1 MARKGENI
9 YKRKDGRW
17 EARYIASYDGNGKAK
32 YKYLYAKT
40 YAEAKA
46 KLLKARHETSSAS
59 ITEKNSNREKYE
71 FWLSEWLKTKRLRVK
86 ESTYVRYQN
95 IIKNHIIPELG
106 KYPINKIS
114 TALIESFISDKLT
127 GGRLDGKGGL
137 SAKTMSD
144 ILVIIKESFKYA
156 QGSGVFTICCFDR
169 IAFKKS
175 SHEMRVLSVSE
186 QKRLIDVLFNDIDK
200 YKLGVFI
207 CLYTGIRIGELC
219 ALQWK
224 NISFSEKT
232 LKVERTMQRLQCE
245 DPNALYKT
253 RIIVTEPKSNA
264 ALRTIPLPDFLLETI
279 MPFVGSPNTYI
290 LSGECKSVIEPRTM
304 QNRFKGYLDEG
315 KIEDANFHSLRH
327 TFATRCVE
335 AGFDVKTLSEILG
348 HSSVKITLDR
358 YVHSS
363 MELKRNNME
372 KLSLSL

>member
-1 MARKGENI
+1 MARTGENI
-9 YKRKDGRW
+9 YRRKDGRW

-40 YAEAKA
+40 YAEVKS
-46 KLLKARHETSSAS
+46 KLLKAKHEISSVS
-59 ITEKNSNREKYE
+59 IVEKNNDREKYE
-71 FWLSEWLKTKRLRVK
+71 FWLYEWLKTKRLSVK
-86 ESTYVRYQN
+86 ESTYIRYQN
-95 IIKNHIIPELG
+95 IIKNHINPELG

-114 TALIESFISDKLT
+114 TALIESFVADKLT

-186 QKRLIDVLFNDIDK
+186 QKRLISVLLDNIDN

-232 LKVERTMQRLQCE
+232 LKVEHTMQRLQCE

-264 ALRTIPLPDFLLETI
+264 ALRTIPLPNFVLETI
-279 MPFVGSPNTYI
+279 KPFVGSPNTYI

-315 KIEDANFHSLRH
+315 KIEYANFHSLRH